1 LDHCRTAKYK
11 GKLLLTHLKEVDVD
25 TPWQG
30 DATQLPFPATEQFST
45 LTADRQGRRIWN
57 ELLIEAKYDGYLQR
71 ESAEINRLQKLED
84 VAIPENIDYEKISGL
99 SNESRMKLL
108 KVRPST
114 IGQAGR
120 IDGVTPADIAL
131 LQVNIL
137 RMKESKGE

>member
-1 LDHCRTAKYK
+1 M
-11 GKLLLTHLKEVDVD
+11 
-25 TPWQG
+25 PWQG
-30 DATQLPFPATEQFST
+30 CENAALPFPATEQIAA
-45 LTADRQGRRIWN
+45 LPADRQGCRVWS

-84 VAIPENIDYEKISGL
+84 VVIPENIDYETISGL
-99 SNESRMKLL
+99 SNESRMKLQ

-114 IGQAGR
+114 LGQAGR

-137 RMKESKGE
+137 RMKESKTES